1 MHYKRE
7 FTIGY
12 KEIRDRNRYQTLAK
26 GPKGHPGLLGMAG
39 LALAAAL
46 VVLLYMPEHLRNT
59 PVTKWGTFAF
69 AFAAAFLLFI
79 FFGILRSDIQT
90 KNAVNKQR
98 QQSYRQEIAIDA
110 FGVHVT
116 VNKKTADVGYD
127 KLVRV
132 EETKKAFYVYITPS
146 DGWILPKEQM
156 ENAPEESRTIRTLFN
171 TVMMSKDLRLQKD

>member
-1 MHYKRE
+1 MNYKRE

-12 KEIRDRNRYQTLAK
+12 REIRDRNRHQTLFK

-46 VVLLYMPEHLRNT
+46 VVLLYMPEHLRSN
-59 PVTKWGTFAF
+59 PVSKWGTFVF

-90 KNAVNKQR
+90 KKAVNKQR
-98 QQSYRQEIAIDA
+98 EQSYRQEISIDA
-110 FGVHVT
+110 FGVHVS

-127 KLVRV
+127 KIVRV
-132 EETKKAFYVYITPS
+132 EETKKAFYVFITPV

-156 ENAPEESRTIRTLFN
+156 EDPVEDSRTIRSLFN
-171 TVMMSKDLRLQKD
+171 AVMMSKDLRLQKD